1 MELEPTSNCERA
13 IMAIEVDSYGVPKDW
28 HQATLSDLVS
38 AVGRWGKDRGIVANS
53 SSMAQLAKLIEEVG
67 ELASGVAKRKPDV
80 IRDSIGD
87 AMVVLVMLASIEG
100 VTVRDCLFAAW
111 NEIRDRK
118 GRMND
123 EGVFVKEADE
133 AK

>member
-1 MELEPTSNCERA
+1 MPIDL
-13 IMAIEVDSYGVPKDW
+13 DSYGVPLSMQ
-28 HQATLSDLVS
+28 HATLNDLVG
-38 AVGRWGKDRGIVANS
+38 AIRVWGVDRGIVANS

-87 AMVVLVMLASIEG
+87 VMVVLVMLASIEG
-100 VTVRDCLFAAW
+100 VSVRDCLFAAW
-111 NEIRDRK
+111 TEIRDRK

-133 AK
+133 ASQFDHLPAPKL